1 MSNTRIVVD
10 NSCDIPPAMAKELDI
25 TLVPLVVNFGKETY
39 LDTEL
44 TRDEFWKNAEEICH
58 PKTSQPPVG
67 AFIEAYQ
74 PLVEAGHEVICLTIT
89 GKHSGTYNSAWA
101 AAQEFEGRVTVVDSL
116 SLSWGLGWQALAAR
130 EAAES
135 GRSVPEIVDILDEMR
150 ERSHV
155 VILLDTIEYL
165 ERGGRA
171 SRLMPIIK
179 RAVGFF
185 KVKPLLTVVE
195 GELKLLS
202 VARSYRRGLE
212 RLSAEIT
219 GLRPLEKLAVIHI
232 RRPQLAEQLADELS
246 ERLAYLRDEV
256 VLVETGT
263 VLSCQGG
270 PGVTAAFCVAAG

>member
-1 MSNTRIVVD
+1 MSSIRIVVD

-25 TLVPLVVNFGKETY
+25 TIVPLVVNFGKETY

-44 TRDEFWKNAEEICH
+44 TRDEFWKKAEEICH
-58 PKTSQPPVG
+58 PTTSQPPVG

-135 GRSVPEIVDILDEMR
+135 GRSMPEIIEILDDMR
-150 ERSHV
+150 NRSHLF
-155 VILLDTIEYL
+155 ILLDTIEYL

-171 SRLMPIIK
+171 SRLLPVIK
-179 RAVGFF
+179 KAVGFF
-185 KVKPLLTVVE
+185 RIKPLLTVVD

-202 VARSYRRGLE
+202 VARSYQQGLK
-212 RLSAEIT
+212 RLREEMV
-219 GLRPLEKLAVIHI
+219 GLAPLEKLAVIHI
-232 RRPQLAEQLADELS
+232 RRPQPAEQLADDLS
-246 ERLAYLRDEV
+246 QRLTYPRDEIL
-256 VLVETGT
+256 LVETGT

-270 PGVTAAFCVAAG
+270 PGVTAVFCVEAE